1 MQAWFL
7 LFVLPYQLGVSL
19 STIKQTYGYL
29 LDAAAMAQQTDSRSA
44 LPILAIESSPL
55 SAEPSK

>member
-7 LFVLPYQLGVSL
+7 PFVLPYQLGASL

-29 LDAAAMAQQTDSRSA
+29 LDTAVMAQQTDSRSA
-44 LPILAIESSPL
+44 LPILAIER
-55 SAEPSK
+55 

>member
-7 LFVLPYQLGVSL
+7 PFVLPYQLGASL

-44 LPILAIESSPL
+44 LPILAIER
-55 SAEPSK
+55 